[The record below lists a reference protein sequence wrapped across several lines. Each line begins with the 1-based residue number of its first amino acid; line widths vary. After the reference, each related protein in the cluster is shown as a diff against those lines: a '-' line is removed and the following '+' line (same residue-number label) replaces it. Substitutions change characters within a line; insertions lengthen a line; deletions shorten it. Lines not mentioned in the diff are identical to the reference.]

1 MQVFGLWDKTEH
13 LQKCHPNMDHPERP
27 TTCFM
32 KMLLVVLPTR
42 LGANQIYYLGLFVP
56 SGETIET
63 LQSRMFVLYEKFIF
77 V

>member
-13 LQKCHPNMDHPERP
+13 LQKRHPNMHHPERP
-27 TTCFM
+27 TT
-32 KMLLVVLPTR
+32 MLLVVLPTR